1 MVVDPLQVPQI
12 RQRVVPSIII
22 ILISWEV
29 KSYNPYVSTRAYT
42 VQNVGMFPFSHLLG
56 ARKPM

>member
-29 KSYNPYVSTRAYT
+29 KSYDPYVSTRAYT

-56 ARKPM
+56 A